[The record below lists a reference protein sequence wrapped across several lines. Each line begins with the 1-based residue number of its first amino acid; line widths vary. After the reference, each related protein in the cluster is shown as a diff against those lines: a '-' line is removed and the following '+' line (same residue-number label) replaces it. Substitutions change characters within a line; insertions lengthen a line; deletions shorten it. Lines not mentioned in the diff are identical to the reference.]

1 MARTKVATR
10 PKKLTARQLKA
21 FREDLERK
29 RVELLDLYR
38 HDLEVGQ
45 SASDEG
51 TEDLVDRA
59 NKSYNQE
66 LMFVL
71 SDTER
76 DVVFQIDEAL
86 TRLDKGSFGICE
98 NCAAEIGLPRL
109 EAVPWA
115 RFCVKCQEQEEMGLL
130 DA

>member
-1 MARTKVATR
+1 MAQSKVAAR
-10 PKKLTARQLKA
+10 PKKLTVRRRKA
-21 FREDLERK
+21 FRDDLWRK
-29 RVELLDLYR
+29 REELLSLYR
-38 HDLEVGQ
+38 HDLEVGKA
-45 SASDEG
+45 SSDEG
-51 TEDLVDRA
+51 TEDLVDLA

-76 DVVFQIDEAL
+76 TVVFQIDEAL
-86 TRLDKGSFGICE
+86 ARLEGGTFGICE

-130 DA
+130 DT